1 MIREIFGK
9 PIMTVI
15 KPDEKVIKSPRK
27 KNLVTLTCD
36 CGCGET
42 FDKDLA
48 MPKRTS
54 SISKTAL
61 IVPGGSGIQNKGG
74 KKKGGEKQTVRTAD
88 RETCDVGAVPK
99 TPEPSLDE
107 SVKLPIP
114 EEDKEQSKC
123 LRLAYRRLREG

>member
-42 FDKDLA
+42 FEQRPCDAKKNKLHFKNRSHRA
-48 MPKRTS
+48 RWM
-54 SISKTAL
+54 
-61 IVPGGSGIQNKGG
+61 GIQNKG
-74 KKKGGEKQTVRTAD
+74 KKRAARSKPSEPPM
-88 RETCDVGAVPK
+88 ETCDVGAVPK

-114 EEDKEQSKC
+114 EEDKDKVN
-123 LRLAYRRLREG
+123 A